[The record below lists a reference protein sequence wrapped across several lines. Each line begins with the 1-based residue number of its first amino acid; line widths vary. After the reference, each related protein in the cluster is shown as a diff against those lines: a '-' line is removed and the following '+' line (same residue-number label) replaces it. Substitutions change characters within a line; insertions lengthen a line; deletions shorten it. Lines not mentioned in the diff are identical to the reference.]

1 MTYIKKSQ
9 ILIIIIGCIFV
20 YILFNFWPWS
30 SQTFTTNNQQY
41 YRKSSPSDK
50 GKIHKGKPS
59 TATTVQTNKEDHRD
73 VKKLINNIDVIIT
86 FSKAKD
92 NRGLQQKFEVTVS
105 SMFKWATVPLSLHI
119 IGDDESKDL
128 AGRILEG
135 AASKYNATYMMV
147 SLDVEHLAKE
157 LHEIVKEMQPYF
169 SYSPEAYYSDALF
182 FLSMALHKVLPLTIT
197 KVIMLDADLKFN
209 ADIVKLY
216 EEFYKFSDDNVMAI
230 ARENQPVYRHTFSL
244 YRTKHRGTRVG
255 DPPPNGL
262 TGFNSGVLLL
272 DLDKMRSSGRYN
284 SLLTAS
290 SVKSLTTEYSFQG
303 HLGDQ
308 DFFSLVSMVHE
319 NLFYILPCTW
329 NRQLCDWWRDKGYE
343 DVFDLYFKC
352 EGHINI
358 YHGNCNT
365 AIPVLDWE
373 KN

>member
-1 MTYIKKSQ
+1 MIYIKKSQ
-9 ILIIIIGCIFV
+9 FLTLIIGCILV

-30 SQTFTTNNQQY
+30 SQTFTTNNQKY
-41 YRKSSPSDK
+41 YTSMDQVQRE
-50 GKIHKGKPS
+50 KP
-59 TATTVQTNKEDHRD
+59 ATTRVKAKQQEDVR
-73 VKKLINNIDVIIT
+73 KKIYNIDVIIT

-105 SMFKWATVPLSLHI
+105 SMFKWASVPLSLYI
-119 IGDDESKDL
+119 IGDDESKGL
-128 AGRILEG
+128 ADSIIEG
-135 AASKYNATYMMV
+135 AAAKHNARYTMMP
-147 SLDVEHLAKE
+147 LDVEHLAKE

-169 SYSPEAYYSDALF
+169 SYKPGAYYSDALF
-182 FLSMALHKVLPLTIT
+182 FLSMALHKVLPLSISN
-197 KVIMLDADLKFN
+197 VIMLDADLKFN
-209 ADIVKLY
+209 TDIAKLY
-216 EEFYKFSDDNVMAI
+216 EEFYKFSEENVMGI

-272 DLDKMRSSGRYN
+272 DLEKMRSSDRYN

-308 DFFSLVSMVHE
+308 DFFTLVSMSHE

-329 NRQLCDWWRDKGYE
+329 NRQLCEWWRDKGYQ

-365 AIPVLDWE
+365 PLPVLDWE
-373 KN
+373 KS